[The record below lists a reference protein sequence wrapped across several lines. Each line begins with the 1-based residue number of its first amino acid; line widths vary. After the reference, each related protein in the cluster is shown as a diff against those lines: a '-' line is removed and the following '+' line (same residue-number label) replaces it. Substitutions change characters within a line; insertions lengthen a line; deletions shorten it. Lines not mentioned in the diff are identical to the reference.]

1 MAAETPL
8 VAVNG
13 VLGASVSSLDR
24 GFIYGDGLFE
34 TCRLH
39 QGEPLLWAL
48 HVQRLSLGAERLG
61 IPLNLEQLESQRR
74 QIQIAA
80 AQDWPLNGVLK
91 VILTRGQGG
100 RGYAPPTDPSPSL
113 CWQFFPGIKASW
125 ADNALRGIQ
134 LRVCD
139 RQLPEN
145 PDLAGLKH
153 LNRLDYVLARS
164 EWANEYPEG
173 LLLDRQGHVIEG
185 TLSNLFA
192 WVDDQLCTPALEVAG
207 VAGVMRRFIM
217 DTLAPQLGISVVERS
232 LTMEDLARAREL
244 FMCNSVFGIWPVIR
258 LVPNGLD
265 YPIGSVSL
273 KLQSAWQAFIASHA
287 TAGENR

>member
-1 MAAETPL
+1 MSAEAPL

-24 GFIYGDGLFE
+24 GFIYGDGIFE

-39 QGEPLLWAL
+39 QGEPLLWSL
-48 HVQRLSLGAERLG
+48 HVQRLSLGAGRLR
-61 IPLNLEQLESQRR
+61 IPLNLEKLEGQLR
-74 QIQIAA
+74 QIQTAA
-80 AQDWPLNGVLK
+80 AQAGHLNGVLK

-100 RGYAPPTDPSPSL
+100 RGYASPANPSPSL
-113 CWQFFPGIKASW
+113 CWQVFPGIKASW
-125 ADNALRGIQ
+125 ADNARAGIQ

-139 RQLPEN
+139 RHLPEN

-164 EWANEYPEG
+164 EWADEYPEG
-173 LLLDRQGHVIEG
+173 LLLDRQGHVVEG

-192 WVDDQLCTPALEVAG
+192 WLDGQLCTPALEVAG
-207 VAGVMRRFIM
+207 VAGVMRRFIL
-217 DTLAPQLGISVVERS
+217 DTLAPKVGISVVERD
-232 LTMEDLARAREL
+232 LTMEDLGRAREL

-258 LVPNGLD
+258 LVPKGLV
-265 YPIGSVSL
+265 YPIGAVTL
-273 KLQSAWQAFIASHA
+273 ELQSAWQTFMASSVPVQ
-287 TAGENR
+287 EVR